1 MQLQYKVMRK
11 KIRLFLLFLATNF
24 GALGLG
30 VLLMNNGSTSEW
42 YYSLD
47 KAPWSPE
54 GWVFGAAWFSLM
66 FFYSIYM
73 ANLVLHYEIPNTKL
87 IVLYAMQWSLNV
99 SWNYIFFNQHMT
111 VLGLIV
117 IVSLWLLVGYFAFN
131 FLKKLKYRTLFIAP
145 YLIWMTIAMS
155 LNLYIVIHN

>member
-1 MQLQYKVMRK
+1 MKK
-11 KIRLFLLFLATNF
+11 KILLFLLFLASNF
-24 GALGLG
+24 GALALG

-42 YYSLD
+42 YYDLN

-66 FFYSIYM
+66 FCYSIYM
-73 ANLVLHYEIPNTKL
+73 VNLVLQYEIPNTR
-87 IVLYAMQWSLNV
+87 IVVLYVIQWILNV

-111 VLGLIV
+111 FFGLIV
-117 IVSLWLLVGYFAFN
+117 IICLWLLVGYFAFN
-131 FLKKLKYRTLFIAP
+131 YVKTLKYGTLFIAP

-155 LNLYIVIHN
+155 LNLYIVTQN